1 LKVCEGRIILTGLRV
16 LLNIPYLIKKILVD
30 VVLDVHIRYVKIESF
45 LIQKF
50 LRCIFYKK
58 RFMEKYLCWFAQE
71 KPYVPY
77 KTMIERMVELTSSS
91 SNVYEVVND
100 NSNYYRSMIM
110 DAMRM
115 NYQGDASECSI
126 INEEPN
132 ADASRFFD
140 LLKDFYELL

>member
-1 LKVCEGRIILTGLRV
+1 
-16 LLNIPYLIKKILVD
+16 
-30 VVLDVHIRYVKIESF
+30 
-45 LIQKF
+45 
-50 LRCIFYKK
+50 
-58 RFMEKYLCWFAQE
+58 MEKYLCWFAQE

-115 NYQGDASECSI
+115 NYHGDASECSI
-126 INEEPN
+126 INEETN